1 MKGDKI
7 LSLFGIPNNDKR
19 KFEHYFIRY
28 FYYLYNIAITRFK
41 WINLPEEIDPVF
53 LENMLFYCGR
63 GVFFKDDIAKLYA
76 VMKVNEAGNF
86 DVYGHTDDRYA
97 YAINYQI
104 DLTKKN
110 SVMLYDSM
118 SEYPTADI
126 ISMHAY
132 SLAQMRI
139 SRDINI
145 IANRTPVLVSS
156 SGEQAL
162 TGRNVMKQIID
173 GIPFIHLKKG
183 IYGNENLQAL
193 KTDAPVLFNDLNTA
207 MRWEMS
213 DALTYLGVDSFYSD
227 KKERAVSGETSGN
240 NGEVEMNRNSCLMR
254 RKRSCEQINRLYGL
268 DIDVEFR
275 TEIPIFTEDVS
286 RETPESE
293 V

>member
-1 MKGDKI
+1 MKSAWI
-7 LSLFGIPNNDKR
+7 LNNFSIPNENKD

-41 WINLPEEIDPVF
+41 WINLPDEIDPVF
-53 LENMLFYCGR
+53 LENMLFYYGK
-63 GVFFKDDIAKLYA
+63 GAFFKDDIANLYA
-76 VMKVNEAGNF
+76 VMKVNESGEF
-86 DVYGHTDDRYA
+86 DIYDHGEQRYA

-104 DLTKKN
+104 ELTKDN
-110 SVMLYDSM
+110 SVLLYDSM
-118 SEYPTADI
+118 CEYPSADI
-126 ISMHAY
+126 LSMHAY

-145 IANRTPVLVSS
+145 IANRTPVIVSS
-156 SGEQAL
+156 STEQAL
-162 TGRNVMKQIID
+162 TGRNIMKQIID

-254 RKRSCEQINRLYGL
+254 RKRSCEQINKLFGL
-268 DIDVEFR
+268 NVDVEFR
-275 TEIPIFTEDVS
+275 SEIPIFTE
-286 RETPESE
+286 SE

>member
-1 MKGDKI
+1 MNSNWI
-7 LSLFGIPNNDKR
+7 LSKFGIPNETKN
-19 KFEHYFIRY
+19 KFEHYFVRY

-41 WINLPEEIDPVF
+41 WVNLPSEIDPVF
-53 LENMLFYCGR
+53 LENMLFYYGR
-63 GVFFKDDIAKLYA
+63 GAFFKDDIADLFA
-76 VMKVNEAGNF
+76 VMKVNESGTMDIYDHGNQRF
-86 DVYGHTDDRYA
+86 A
-97 YAINYQI
+97 YSINYQKELEK
-104 DLTKKN
+104 DN
-110 SVMLYDSM
+110 SVLLYDSM

-145 IANRTPVLVSS
+145 IANRTPVVVAGST
-156 SGEQAL
+156 EQAL
-162 TGRNVMKQIID
+162 TSRNVIKQIID

-183 IYGNENLQAL
+183 IYGNENVQAL
-193 KTDAPVLFNDLNTA
+193 KTDAPVLFNELNTA

-240 NGEVEMNRNSCLMR
+240 NGEVEMNRNSCLIR
-254 RKRSCEQINRLYGL
+254 RKRSCEQINKLFGL
-268 DIDVEFR
+268 NVDVEFR
-275 TEIPIFTEDVS
+275 SEIPIFTDDLS
-286 RETPESE
+286 ESE